1 MFKLAYC
8 DKIAD
13 TIKKALVREIDAP
26 LRVNDNI
33 IKESGPITSDLDPIG
48 GWFVTPKKTITVHDR
63 NGKAYV
69 ITVEEE
75 PMLDKV
81 NF

>member
-1 MFKLAYC
+1 MLKLAYC